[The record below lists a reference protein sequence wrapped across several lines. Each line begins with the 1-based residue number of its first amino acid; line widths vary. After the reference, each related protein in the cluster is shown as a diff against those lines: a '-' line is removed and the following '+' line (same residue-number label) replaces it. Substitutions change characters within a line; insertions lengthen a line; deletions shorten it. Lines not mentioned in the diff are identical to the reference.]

1 MAHIAAEYTKVSI
14 KHHPDFKTIAQ
25 EARDSFPR
33 PWEVQMK
40 IGCPK
45 EIKPQ
50 EFRVGM
56 TPNAAHE
63 AVAHGHSVLIE
74 TGAGVGAGFA
84 DADYIAAGAKIA
96 ATAADVFAQ
105 ADMIVKVKE
114 PQPGERAMLREGQ
127 VLFTYLHLA
136 PDLAQTQDLLK
147 SGVTAIAYETV
158 TDDRG
163 GLPLLAPMSEVAG
176 RLAPQV
182 GAWTLQKVN
191 GGRGVL
197 LGGVPGVGPGRV
209 LVIGGGV
216 VGTHAAKI
224 AAGMG
229 ADVTV
234 LDRSLPRL
242 RYLDDVFGGTFKNAY
257 ASAGNTIDL
266 AREADLIIGAVLVP
280 GAAAPK
286 LISRAQLAELKPGA
300 ALVDVAID
308 QGGCFETSHATTHQ
322 DPIYNVDGIMHY
334 CVANMPGAVARTSTI
349 ALGNATMPFM
359 LALADKG
366 WKKACAD
373 DKHLLAGLNTH
384 AGHLTYAAVGEALG
398 LPVMAAADALKV

>member
-1 MAHIAAEYTKVSI
+1 
-14 KHHPDFKTIAQ
+14 
-25 EARDSFPR
+25 
-33 PWEVQMK
+33 MK

-50 EFRVGM
+50 AFRVGM
-56 TPNAAHE
+56 TPNAANE
-63 AVAHGHSVLIE
+63 AVRNGHQVYVE
-74 TGAGVGAGFA
+74 TNAGMGAGFT
-84 DADYIAAGAKIA
+84 DADYTAVGATILG
-96 ATAADVFAQ
+96 TAKEVFDT

-114 PQPGERAMLREGQ
+114 PQAVERKMLREGQ
-127 VLFTYLHLA
+127 ILFTYLHLA
-136 PDLAQTQDLLK
+136 PDPDQTHDLLK
-147 SGVTAIAYETV
+147 SGATCIAYETV
-158 TDDRG
+158 TDRNG

-182 GAWTLQKVN
+182 GAWTLQKAN

-197 LGGVPGVGPGRV
+197 LGGVPGVGPAKV

-234 LDRSLPRL
+234 LDRSIPRL
-242 RYLDDVFGGTFKNAY
+242 RYLDDVFGGTFKNSY
-257 ASAGNTIDL
+257 ASAGNTIEL
-266 AREADLIIGAVLVP
+266 ARQADMIIGAVLIP

-286 LISRAQLAELKPGA
+286 LISKAQLAELKPGA

-308 QGGCFETSHATTHQ
+308 QGGCFETSRATTHQ
-322 DPIYNVDGIMHY
+322 DPIYEVDGIMHY
-334 CVANMPGAVARTSTI
+334 CVANMPGAVARTSTL

-359 LALADKG
+359 LALANKG
-366 WKKACAD
+366 WKQACAD
-373 DKHLLAGLNTH
+373 DVHLLNGLNVH
-384 AGHLTYAAVGEALG
+384 AGKLTYAAVGEALG
-398 LPVMAAADALKV
+398 LPSIPAADALKV

>member
-1 MAHIAAEYTKVSI
+1 MH
-14 KHHPDFKTIAQ
+14 
-25 EARDSFPR
+25 
-33 PWEVQMK
+33 

-56 TPNAAHE
+56 TPNAARE
-63 AVAHGHSVLIE
+63 AIAHGHSVTIE
-74 TGAGVGAGFA
+74 TQAGIGAGFP
-84 DADYIAAGAKIA
+84 DENYIAAGAQIA
-96 ATAADVFAQ
+96 GAASDIFAN

-114 PQPGERAMLREGQ
+114 PQSVERKMLREGQ
-127 VLFTYLHLA
+127 ILFTYLHLA
-136 PDLAQTQDLLK
+136 PDPDQTHDLIA
-147 SGVTAIAYETV
+147 SGATCIAYETV

-182 GAWTLQKVN
+182 GAWTLQKAN

-197 LGGVPGVGPGRV
+197 MGGVPGVGPARV
-209 LVIGGGV
+209 VVIGGGV

-242 RYLDDVFGGTFKNAY
+242 RYLDDVFGGQFKTSY
-257 ASAGNTIDL
+257 ASAGNTAEL
-266 AREADLIIGAVLVP
+266 AAAADLIIGAVLIP

-286 LISRAQLAELKPGA
+286 LISRAQLSDLKPGA

-308 QGGCFETSHATTHQ
+308 QGGCFETSKATTHEN
-322 DPIYNVDGIMHY
+322 PIYDVDGIMHY

-359 LALADKG
+359 LSLADKG
-366 WKKACAD
+366 WKQACED
-373 DKHLLAGLNTH
+373 DPHLLNGLNVH
-384 AGHLTYAAVGEALG
+384 AGQLTYYAVGKALG
-398 LPVMAAADALKV
+398 IDVLSPQKALRA

>member
-1 MAHIAAEYTKVSI
+1 
-14 KHHPDFKTIAQ
+14 
-25 EARDSFPR
+25 
-33 PWEVQMK
+33 MK

-50 EFRVGM
+50 EFRVGL
-56 TPNAAHE
+56 TPNAVGE
-63 AVAHGHSVLIE
+63 AVAHGHSVVME
-74 TGAGVGAGFA
+74 RNAGAGAGFD
-84 DADYIAAGAKIA
+84 DAAYLAAGAQIA
-96 ATAADVFAQ
+96 DTAEEIFAST
-105 ADMIVKVKE
+105 DMIVKVKE
-114 PQPGERAMLREGQ
+114 PQAGERKMLREGQ

-136 PDLAQTQDLLK
+136 PDPEQTRDLLS
-147 SGVTAIAYETV
+147 SGCTAIAYETV
-158 TDDRG
+158 SDAQG

-182 GAWTLQKVN
+182 GAWTLQKAN

-197 LGGVPGVGPGRV
+197 MGGVPGVGPAKV

-216 VGTHAAKI
+216 VGTHAARI

-242 RYLDDVFGGTFKNAY
+242 RYLDDCFAGVFRTGY
-257 ASAGNTIDL
+257 SSAGLL
-266 AREADLIIGAVLVP
+266 AEHLGEADMVIGAVLIP
-280 GAAAPK
+280 GAEAPK
-286 LISRAQLAELKPGA
+286 LVRRAQFGEMKPGA
-300 ALVDVAID
+300 VLVDVAID
-308 QGGCFETSHATTHQ
+308 QGGCFETSKPTTHA
-322 DPIYNVDGIMHY
+322 DPIYDVDGIMHY

-366 WKKACAD
+366 WRQACEED
-373 DKHLLAGLNTH
+373 PHLLNGLNVH
-384 AGHLTYAAVGEALG
+384 AGKLTYFAVGKALG
-398 LPVMAAADALKV
+398 LDVMSPSLALKA

>member
-1 MAHIAAEYTKVSI
+1 
-14 KHHPDFKTIAQ
+14 
-25 EARDSFPR
+25 
-33 PWEVQMK
+33 MK
-40 IGCPK
+40 IGCPT

-56 TPNAAHE
+56 TPNAAKE
-63 AVAHGHSVLIE
+63 AVGHGHVVLIQS
-74 TGAGVGAGFA
+74 GAGLGAGFD
-84 DADYIAAGAKIA
+84 DAAYEAAGAKIVGT
-96 ATAADVFAQ
+96 ATEIFAQ
-105 ADMIVKVKE
+105 SDMVVKVKE
-114 PQPGERAMLREGQ
+114 PQAAERKMLREGQ

-136 PDLAQTQDLLK
+136 PDPEQTKDLLA
-147 SGVTAIAYETV
+147 SGATCIAYETV
-158 TDDRG
+158 TDRAG

-182 GAWTLQKVN
+182 GAWTLQKAN

-197 LGGVPGVGPGRV
+197 MGGVPGVGPARV
-209 LVIGGGV
+209 IVIGGGV

-242 RYLDDVFGGTFKNAY
+242 RYLDDVFGGSFKTGY
-257 ASAGNTIDL
+257 SSAGL
-266 AREADLIIGAVLVP
+266 LEELLPQADMVIGAVLIP

-286 LISRAQLAELKPGA
+286 LVRRDQFGMMKPGSV
-300 ALVDVAID
+300 LVDVAID
-308 QGGCFETSHATTHQ
+308 QGGCFETSRATTHQ
-322 DPIYNVDGIMHY
+322 DPIYEVDGIMHY
-334 CVANMPGAVARTSTI
+334 CVANMPGAVARTSTL

-366 WKKACAD
+366 WKRACAED
-373 DKHLLAGLNTH
+373 VHLLNGLNVH
-384 AGHLTYAAVGEALG
+384 AGQLTYAAVGEALG
-398 LPVMAAADALKV
+398 IATVDPKSLI